1 MAALC
6 LFLSACGS
14 PFDKAMSEGKAAL
27 KEERCKDAEKLFNDV
42 LMDNK
47 NYKLI
52 IKTLK
57 NDTAKQISKEEAAKE
72 LEDLKIY
79 TNKRV
84 RLTLLLS
91 YPRA

>member
-1 MAALC
+1 
-6 LFLSACGS
+6 
-14 PFDKAMSEGKAAL
+14 MSEGKAAL

-79 TNKRV
+79 TNKRGNKKIYRGLNKYSKRV
-84 RLTLLLS
+84 RH
-91 YPRA
+91 